1 MTIYKHQST
10 GALAELLEDKGVT
23 VRLKVAESGEVKEV
37 GAATFKRWWK
47 PFEDEATAEETETPE
62 PEAAPGE
69 PTADQN
75 EPEDVTPDET
85 EAPENEEPEAQDD
98 EGEEPVAEDTTDD
111 DTDPDAKPLSMS
123 EITAKLENLFDILNG
138 LYFEGALPRPVITV
152 QSTPKAYGRCSNK
165 KIWSSGVEG
174 EGDSYYEINLG
185 AEYLNR
191 PSEQTAATMLH
202 EMVHLHCR
210 ENGIKETCQGVRYHT
225 KVFKNEAEARDL
237 EIGYDRSIGYSIT
250 MPTPELIEKL
260 RETGFELSVPF
271 ARHTLG
277 NGKAPQRNKSHK
289 YECPDCGQSFR
300 STAELNINC
309 GICETKMERAL
320 GSALRR

>member
-1 MTIYKHQST
+1 MTVYKHKIT
-10 GALAELLEDKGVT
+10 GVTVELLENKGVT
-23 VRLKVAESGEVKEV
+23 IKMKVAETGEVKDV
-37 GAATFKRWWK
+37 GSATFKRWWK
-47 PFEDEATAEETETPE
+47 KVEDEAQETQE
-62 PEAAPGE
+62 PTDNTEE
-69 PTADQN
+69 PTASQDAS
-75 EPEDVTPDET
+75 EDTTPDET
-85 EAPENEEPEAQDD
+85 TTEDENTTTDDQESQDEAPENKEPT
-98 EGEEPVAEDTTDD
+98 AEDTTSDE
-111 DTDPDAKPLSMS
+111 TDPEHKPLSMS

-152 QSTPKAYGRCSNK
+152 QSTPKAYGHCSNK

-174 EGDSYYEINLG
+174 EGESYYEINLG
-185 AEYLNR
+185 AEFLNR

-225 KVFKNEAEARDL
+225 KVFKNEAESRDL
-237 EIGYDRSIGYSIT
+237 EIGYDRSIGYSLT
-250 MPTPELIEKL
+250 KPTEALIEKL
-260 RETGFELSVPF
+260 RKAGFALDVPF

-289 YECPDCGQSFR
+289 YECPDCGQSVR

-309 GICETKMERAL
+309 GMCEVKMERA
-320 GSALRR
+320 S